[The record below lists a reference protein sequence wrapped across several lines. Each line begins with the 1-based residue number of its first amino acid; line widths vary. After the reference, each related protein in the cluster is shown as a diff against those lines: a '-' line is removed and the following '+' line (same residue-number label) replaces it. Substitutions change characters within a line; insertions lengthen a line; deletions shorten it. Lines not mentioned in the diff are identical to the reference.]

1 LNKQLLTKIINDMKR
16 FKHTENQLVKR
27 IDISKKICPAEESIM
42 NKHCIGKNRND
53 ERTWRF

>member
-1 LNKQLLTKIINDMKR
+1 MNAHRLSKIGHVMKQFEYNE
-16 FKHTENQLVKR
+16 KHLVKR

-42 NKHCIGKNRND
+42 NKHCIGENHND

>member
-1 LNKQLLTKIINDMKR
+1 MNAQRLNKIINDMNK
-16 FKHTENQLVKR
+16 FKHNENQLVKH

-42 NKHCIGKNRND
+42 NKHCIGKNHNE